1 MIMEAEPTQ
10 YAMIME
16 AKPTQYARKQGSE
29 ALTEEPRCMS
39 RTLSIDGGAPVHVR

>member
-16 AKPTQYARKQGSE
+16 AKPTQSSYPAVYDHGGE
-29 ALTEEPRCMS
+29 AHAVE
-39 RTLSIDGGAPVHVR
+39 LSCGL